1 MSDYASITVQ
11 FKPFV
16 LQLTRWSDG
25 QWIAYLGRLNDDPGA
40 PPIVAAHSNLFDAQ
54 DGARVTLDE
63 DTPRLRVGRTR
74 FSVPKKQLL
83 RLRDWIDQQN
93 RPVVAGP
100 AEEAQ
105 P

>member
-1 MSDYASITVQ
+1 MSAYASITVQ

-16 LQLTRWSDG
+16 LQLTRWYDG
-25 QWIAYLGRLNDDPGA
+25 QWIAYLRRLNDDPGVPA
-40 PPIVAAHSNLFDAQ
+40 LVAAHSDPGDAS
-54 DGARVTLDE
+54 DAARVTMDG
-63 DTPRLRVGRTR
+63 DAPRLRVGRTN
-74 FSVPKKQLL
+74 FSIPKKQLL